1 MVKAFSNKQIKYYR
15 DPIKDLTRVFI
26 GFTNEMIDHQVELL
40 KTPKMAK
47 ENYVDPKEYE
57 NRVDNSK
64 IIEKEKTDS

>member
-1 MVKAFSNKQIKYYR
+1 LVKAFSNKQIKYNR
-15 DPIKDLTRVFI
+15 DPIKDLTQVFI

-40 KTPKMAK
+40 KSPKMAK
-47 ENYVDPKEYE
+47 ENYVDPEEYE